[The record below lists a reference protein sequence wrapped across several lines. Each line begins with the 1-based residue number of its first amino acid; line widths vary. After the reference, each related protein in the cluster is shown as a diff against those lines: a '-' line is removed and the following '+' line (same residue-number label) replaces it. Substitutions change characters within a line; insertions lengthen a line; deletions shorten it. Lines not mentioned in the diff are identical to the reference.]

1 MPPEITPEFL
11 ELSAE
16 ATNFLKYLESRYSQ
30 NLLTMTYGERVDFRA
45 PSLLNTLH
53 KVGVTAQVL
62 KALRD
67 WLRRGIHGFEEYP
80 PGPESVVQ
88 LCALIRQYPITD
100 YTNQLVDAWRSL
112 DAEFGQCYARQWKS
126 DSRID
131 ALAKERVWLHK
142 FAENKVTP
150 AEILLAMGRLSYCGY
165 FRTFMPKFEEF
176 LDAVYAVR
184 FPDAPLVEE
193 AWGLA
198 AQGQGAEV
206 AHAAVRRARGHIG
219 GHELRTRGNDRDV
232 EQRFKSYYRQLLL
245 HPELVKDYE
254 PEEEKPVAQY
264 LSGEEIL
271 ASLIPKSE

>member
-11 ELSAE
+11 ELSSE
-16 ATNFLKYLESRYSQ
+16 ITSFFKHLESRYSQ
-30 NLLTMTYGERVDFRA
+30 SLLNMTYGEKVDHRA

-53 KVGVTAQVL
+53 KVGVTAKDL
-62 KALRD
+62 NALRE

-100 YTNQLVDAWRSL
+100 YTNQLIDAWRLL
-112 DAEFGQCYARQWKS
+112 DADFSQSYTRQWKS

-142 FAENKVTP
+142 FAENKVTA
-150 AEILLAMGRLSYCGY
+150 AEILQAMARLSYCGY

-198 AQGQGAEV
+198 TSQSPEI
-206 AHAAVRRARGHIG
+206 AHAAVRRARGHVG
-219 GHELRTRGNDRDV
+219 GHELRTRSNDRDV

-245 HPELVKDYE
+245 HPELVKEYE
-254 PEEEKPVAQY
+254 PEVEKPVAQY

-271 ASLIPKSE
+271 ASLIPKSD